1 MVLMIEATWTF
12 EESAKIGKEL
22 RRQADRWV
30 FVFCMVHER
39 VRYYNI
45 TETRAPESGKSDAK
59 RLFAA
64 KRFLTGRSRSRQK

>member
-30 FVFCMVHER
+30 FVFWMVHER

-45 TETRAPESGKSDAK
+45 TETRALERENPM
-59 RLFAA
+59 
-64 KRFLTGRSRSRQK
+64 QKGCSLQKGF